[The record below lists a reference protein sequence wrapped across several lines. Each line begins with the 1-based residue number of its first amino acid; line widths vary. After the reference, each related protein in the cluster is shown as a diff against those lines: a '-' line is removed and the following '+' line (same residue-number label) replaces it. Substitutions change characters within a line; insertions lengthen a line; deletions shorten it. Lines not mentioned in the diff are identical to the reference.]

1 MDDRTTTSISKNEMD
16 DQLRVNE
23 VVYNPEKDFYK
34 GVSGELRLKAEGLFK
49 KAKEKGIS
57 IEEIE
62 IKLVKENKVDFPG
75 IGTIELPAYIV
86 KVKGRDIKNGQVM
99 VDGKQIDYYNR
110 FQKYI
115 ADKIEEKNSKRETE
129 KKPAEGSEVSEEDDF
144 QFILSDKEMF
154 DIGKLLIN
162 DKEFGLEKTITGG
175 CDRVIRK
182 LMGENDWL
190 YPEEAKMLDEEF
202 NSVQAAILKE
212 DTGINRT
219 LRSEKKAT
227 ERQINYLKAK
237 IRNYGLDPE
246 NEAVI
251 KEILR
256 EAGFNNYDLNDL
268 SIVNMSKL
276 IDMIGEIVMK
286 MKNTDVDKEEN
297 RYSRDDRTELN

>member
-1 MDDRTTTSISKNEMD
+1 MD